1 MACFFTETIEECKK
15 VERFS
20 KMTRWRAEVLL
31 FDFDGTLI
39 DSKVD
44 IATAVNLTLGDLGL
58 PLRSVEEIFSF
69 VGDGVKRLLR
79 LSVGEE
85 NPDQYD
91 RALDIFREHY
101 LRHCVTTTRWY
112 PGIWEVLRH
121 YEDRC
126 KVIVTNKSLE
136 YTLAIVEGLQAGH
149 LFQHVEAPRDTSEL
163 KPEPVMLER
172 AIEQLGADPGRT
184 VMIGDSTNDVRAA
197 KAAGIRACAVGYGYG
212 NRERVAALQPD
223 FYCENPHDLID
234 LW

>member
-1 MACFFTETIEECKK
+1 
-15 VERFS
+15 
-20 KMTRWRAEVLL
+20 MTRWRAEVLL

-58 PLRSVEEIFSF
+58 PLRSVAEIFSF
-69 VGDGVKRLLR
+69 VGDGVKRLLH

-91 RALDIFREHY
+91 RALEVFRRHY
-101 LRHCVTTTRWY
+101 LENCVQTTRWY
-112 PGIWEVLRH
+112 PGIYEVLQH
-121 YEDRC
+121 YKDRR

-136 YTLAIVEGLQAGH
+136 YTLAIVDGLQARD
-149 LFQHVEAPRDTSEL
+149 LFQHVEAPRDTTEL

-172 AIEQLGADPGRT
+172 ALKVLGAEPGRT

-197 KAAGIRACAVGYGYG
+197 QAAGIRGCAVGYGYG
-212 NRERVAALQPD
+212 NREKVTALEPD
-223 FYCENPHDLID
+223 FYCETPHDLLD
-234 LW
+234 LF

>member
-1 MACFFTETIEECKK
+1 
-15 VERFS
+15 
-20 KMTRWRAEVLL
+20 MTRWRAEVLL

-58 PLRSVEEIFSF
+58 PLRSVAEIFSF
-69 VGDGVKRLLR
+69 VGDGVKRLLH

-91 RALDIFREHY
+91 RALEVFRRHY
-101 LRHCVTTTRWY
+101 LKSCVQTTRWY
-112 PGIWEVLRH
+112 PGIYEVLQH
-121 YEDRC
+121 YKDRR

-136 YTLAIVEGLQAGH
+136 YTLAIVDGLQARD
-149 LFQHVEAPRDTSEL
+149 LFQHVEAPRDTTEL

-172 AIEQLGADPGRT
+172 ALEVLGADPGRT

-197 KAAGIRACAVGYGYG
+197 QAAGIRGCAVGYGYG
-212 NRERVAALQPD
+212 NREKVTALEPD
-223 FYCENPHDLID
+223 FYCETPHDLLD
-234 LW
+234 LF

>member
-1 MACFFTETIEECKK
+1 
-15 VERFS
+15 
-20 KMTRWRAEVLL
+20 MTRWRAKVLL

-91 RALDIFREHY
+91 RALEVFRRHY
-101 LRHCVTTTRWY
+101 LEHCVQTTRWY
-112 PGIWEVLRH
+112 PGICEVLQH
-121 YEDRC
+121 YKDRR

-136 YTLAIVEGLQAGH
+136 YTLAIVDGLQARD
-149 LFQHVEAPRDTSEL
+149 LFQHVEAPRDTTEL

-172 AIEQLGADPGRT
+172 AIDVLGVDPAHT

-197 KAAGIRACAVGYGYG
+197 QAAGVRGCAVGYGYG
-212 NRERVAALQPD
+212 NREKVTALEPD
-223 FYCENPHDLID
+223 FYCETPHDLLD
-234 LW
+234 LF

>member
-1 MACFFTETIEECKK
+1 
-15 VERFS
+15 
-20 KMTRWRAEVLL
+20 MTKWRAEVLL

-58 PLRSVEEIFSF
+58 PLRSMEEIFSF

-79 LSVGEE
+79 LSVGED

-91 RALDIFREHY
+91 RALEVFRRHY
-101 LRHCVTTTRWY
+101 LEHCVQTTRWY
-112 PGIWEVLRH
+112 PGIWEVLQH
-121 YEDRC
+121 YKDRR

-136 YTLAIVEGLQAGH
+136 YTMAIVDGLQARD
-149 LFQHVEAPRDTSEL
+149 LFQHVEAPRDTAEL

-172 AIEQLGADPGRT
+172 ALAVLGADSKHT

-197 KAAGIRACAVGYGYG
+197 QAAGIRACAVGYGYG
-212 NRERVAALQPD
+212 NRERVSALQPD
-223 FYCENPHDLID
+223 FYCETPHDLID

>member
-1 MACFFTETIEECKK
+1 
-15 VERFS
+15 
-20 KMTRWRAEVLL
+20 MTRWRAEVLL

-85 NPDQYD
+85 NHDQYD
-91 RALDIFREHY
+91 RALGVFRQHY
-101 LRHCVTTTRWY
+101 LEHCVQTTRWY
-112 PGIWEVLRH
+112 SGILEVLQH
-121 YEDRC
+121 YKDRR

-136 YTLAIVEGLQAGH
+136 YTLAIVDGLQARG
-149 LFQHVEAPRDTSEL
+149 LFQHVEAPRDSSEL

-172 AIEQLGADPGRT
+172 ALEVLRADPNHT

-197 KAAGIRACAVGYGYG
+197 QAAGIRACAVGYGYG

-223 FYCENPHDLID
+223 FYCETPHDLID

>member
-1 MACFFTETIEECKK
+1 
-15 VERFS
+15 
-20 KMTRWRAEVLL
+20 MTKWRAEVLL

-44 IATAVNLTLGDLGL
+44 IAMAVNLTLRDLGL
-58 PLRSVEEIFSF
+58 PLRSEEEIFSF

-79 LSVGEE
+79 LSVGEK

-91 RALDIFREHY
+91 RALEVFRQHY
-101 LRHCVTTTRWY
+101 LEHCVETTRWY
-112 PGIWEVLRH
+112 PGIWEVLQH
-121 YEDRC
+121 YKDRK

-136 YTLAIVEGLQAGH
+136 YTLAIVDGLQARD
-149 LFQHVEAPRDTSEL
+149 LFQHVEAPRDTAEL

-172 AIEQLGADPGRT
+172 TLEILNADPGCA

-197 KAAGIRACAVGYGYG
+197 QAAGIRACAVGYGYG

-223 FYCENPHDLID
+223 FYCETPHDLID

>member
-1 MACFFTETIEECKK
+1 MN
-15 VERFS
+15 
-20 KMTRWRAEVLL
+20 RWRAEVLF

-58 PLRSVEEIFSF
+58 PLRSVAEIFSF

-91 RALDIFREHY
+91 RALEVFRRHY
-101 LRHCVTTTRWY
+101 LENCVQTTRWY
-112 PGIWEVLRH
+112 PGIYEVLQH
-121 YEDRC
+121 YKDRR

-136 YTLAIVEGLQAGH
+136 YTLAIVDGLQARD
-149 LFQHVEAPRDTSEL
+149 LFQHVEAPRDTTEL

-172 AIEQLGADPGRT
+172 ALKVLGADPGRT

-197 KAAGIRACAVGYGYG
+197 QAAGIRGCAVGYGYG
-212 NRERVAALQPD
+212 NREKVNALQPD
-223 FYCENPHDLID
+223 FYCETPHDLLD
-234 LW
+234 LF

>member
-1 MACFFTETIEECKK
+1 MAK
-15 VERFS
+15 
-20 KMTRWRAEVLL
+20 WRAEVLL

-58 PLRSVEEIFSF
+58 PLRSMEEIFSF

-79 LSVGEE
+79 LSVGED
-85 NPDQYD
+85 NSDQYD
-91 RALDIFREHY
+91 RALEVFRRHY
-101 LRHCVTTTRWY
+101 LEHCVQTTRWY
-112 PGIWEVLRH
+112 PGIWEVLQH
-121 YEDRC
+121 YKDRR

-136 YTLAIVEGLQAGH
+136 YTLAIVDGLQARD
-149 LFQHVEAPRDTSEL
+149 LFQHVEAPRDTAEL

-172 AIEQLGADPGRT
+172 ALAVLGADSKHT

-197 KAAGIRACAVGYGYG
+197 QAAGIRACAVGYGYG
-212 NRERVAALQPD
+212 NRERVSALQPD
-223 FYCENPHDLID
+223 FYCETPHDLID

>member
-1 MACFFTETIEECKK
+1 
-15 VERFS
+15 
-20 KMTRWRAEVLL
+20 MTRWRAEVLL

-44 IATAVNLTLGDLGL
+44 IATAVNLTLGELGL
-58 PLRSVEEIFSF
+58 PLRSVAEIFSF

-91 RALDIFREHY
+91 RALEVFRRHY
-101 LRHCVTTTRWY
+101 LENCVQTTRWY
-112 PGIWEVLRH
+112 PGIYEVLQH
-121 YEDRC
+121 YKDRR

-136 YTLAIVEGLQAGH
+136 YTLAIVDGLQARD
-149 LFQHVEAPRDTSEL
+149 LFQHVEAPRDTTEL

-172 AIEQLGADPGRT
+172 ALEVLGADPGRT

-197 KAAGIRACAVGYGYG
+197 QAAGIRGCAVGYGYG
-212 NRERVAALQPD
+212 NREKVTALEPD
-223 FYCENPHDLID
+223 FYCETPHDLLD
-234 LW
+234 LF

>member
-1 MACFFTETIEECKK
+1 MP
-15 VERFS
+15 
-20 KMTRWRAEVLL
+20 RWRAEVLL

-85 NPDQYD
+85 NHDQYD
-91 RALDIFREHY
+91 RALGVFRQHY
-101 LRHCVTTTRWY
+101 LEHCVQTTRWY
-112 PGIWEVLRH
+112 SGILEVLQH
-121 YEDRC
+121 YKDRR

-136 YTLAIVEGLQAGH
+136 YTLAIVDGLQARD
-149 LFQHVEAPRDTSEL
+149 LFQHVEAPRDSSEL

-172 AIEQLGADPGRT
+172 ALEVLRADPNHT

-197 KAAGIRACAVGYGYG
+197 QAAGIRACAVGYGYG

-223 FYCENPHDLID
+223 FYCETPHDLIA

>member
-1 MACFFTETIEECKK
+1 MAK
-15 VERFS
+15 
-20 KMTRWRAEVLL
+20 WRAEVLL

-58 PLRSVEEIFSF
+58 PLRSIEEIFSF

-79 LSVGEE
+79 LSVGED
-85 NPDQYD
+85 NPDQYE
-91 RALDIFREHY
+91 RALEVFRRHY
-101 LRHCVTTTRWY
+101 LEHCVQTTRWY
-112 PGIWEVLRH
+112 PGIWEVLQH
-121 YEDRC
+121 YKDRR

-136 YTLAIVEGLQAGH
+136 YTMAIVDGLQARD
-149 LFQHVEAPRDTSEL
+149 LFQHVEAPRDTAEL

-172 AIEQLGADPGRT
+172 ALAVLGADSKHT

-197 KAAGIRACAVGYGYG
+197 QAAGIRACAVGYGYG

-223 FYCENPHDLID
+223 FYCETPHDLID

>member
-1 MACFFTETIEECKK
+1 
-15 VERFS
+15 
-20 KMTRWRAEVLL
+20 MTRWRAEVLL

-79 LSVGEE
+79 LSVGED
-85 NPDQYD
+85 NPDKYD
-91 RALDIFREHY
+91 QALSVFRHHY
-101 LRHCVTTTRWY
+101 LEHCVETTKWY
-112 PGIWEVLRH
+112 PGIWDVLHH
-121 YEDRC
+121 YKDRR

-136 YTLAIVEGLQAGH
+136 YTLAIVDGLQARD
-149 LFQHVEAPRDTSEL
+149 LFQHVEAPRDTTEL

-172 AIEQLGADPGRT
+172 ALEVLGADPADT

-197 KAAGIRACAVGYGYG
+197 QAAGIRACAVGYGYG
-212 NRERVAALQPD
+212 NRERVAALHPD
-223 FYCENPHDLID
+223 FYCESPHHLID

>member
-1 MACFFTETIEECKK
+1 
-15 VERFS
+15 
-20 KMTRWRAEVLL
+20 MTKWRAEVLL

-79 LSVGEE
+79 LSVGEDNHE
-85 NPDQYD
+85 QYD
-91 RALDIFREHY
+91 RALEVFRQHY
-101 LRHCVTTTRWY
+101 LDNCVQTTRWY
-112 PGIWEVLRH
+112 PGILEVLEH
-121 YEDRC
+121 YSDRMN
-126 KVIVTNKSLE
+126 VIVTNKSLE
-136 YTLAIVEGLQAGH
+136 YTLAIVDGLQAGA
-149 LFQHVEAPRDTSEL
+149 LFQHVEAPGDSSEL

-172 AIEQLGADPGRT
+172 ALQVLKADPRHT

-197 KAAGIRACAVGYGYG
+197 QAAGIRSCAVGYGYG
-212 NRERVAALQPD
+212 NRERVTALKPD
-223 FYCENPHDLID
+223 FYCESPHDLIN

>member
-1 MACFFTETIEECKK
+1 
-15 VERFS
+15 
-20 KMTRWRAEVLL
+20 MTRWRAEVLL

-85 NPDQYD
+85 NHDQYD
-91 RALDIFREHY
+91 RALGVFRQHY
-101 LRHCVTTTRWY
+101 LEHCVQTTRWY
-112 PGIWEVLRH
+112 SGILEVLQH
-121 YEDRC
+121 YKDRR

-136 YTLAIVEGLQAGH
+136 YTLAIVDGLQARD
-149 LFQHVEAPRDTSEL
+149 LFQHVEAPRDSSEL

-172 AIEQLGADPGRT
+172 ALEVLRADPNHT

-197 KAAGIRACAVGYGYG
+197 QAAGIRACAVGYGYG

-223 FYCENPHDLID
+223 FYCETPHDLIA

>member
-1 MACFFTETIEECKK
+1 MMA
-15 VERFS
+15 
-20 KMTRWRAEVLL
+20 RWKAEVLL

-58 PLRSVEEIFSF
+58 PVRSVEEIFSF

-85 NPDQYD
+85 NPDLYE
-91 RALDIFREHY
+91 RALAVFRQHY
-101 LRHCVTTTRWY
+101 LEHCVQTTQWY
-112 PGIWEVLRH
+112 PGIWEVLQH
-121 YEDRC
+121 YKDRK

-136 YTLAIVEGLQAGH
+136 YTLAIIDGLQARD
-149 LFQHVEAPRDTSEL
+149 LFQHVEAPRDTTEL

-172 AIEQLGADPGRT
+172 ALKVLDADPGCT
-184 VMIGDSTNDVRAA
+184 IMIGDSTNDVRAA
-197 KAAGIRACAVGYGYG
+197 QSAGIRACAVGYGYG

-223 FYCENPHDLID
+223 FYCETPHDLID
-234 LW
+234 LL

>member
-1 MACFFTETIEECKK
+1 MKK
-15 VERFS
+15 
-20 KMTRWRAEVLL
+20 WRAKVLL

-79 LSVGEE
+79 LSVGED
-85 NPDQYD
+85 NPEQYD
-91 RALDIFREHY
+91 KALEVFRGHY
-101 LRHCVTTTRWY
+101 LAHCVQTTRWY
-112 PGIWEVLRH
+112 PGIWEVLQ
-121 YEDRC
+121 YYKDRR

-136 YTLAIVEGLQAGH
+136 YTLAIIDGLQARD
-149 LFQHVEAPRDTSEL
+149 LFQHVEAPRETAEL

-172 AIEQLGADPGRT
+172 ALAVLGADSQHT

-197 KAAGIRACAVGYGYG
+197 QAAGIRACAVGYGYG
-212 NRERVAALQPD
+212 NRERVVALKPD
-223 FYCENPHDLID
+223 FYCETPQDLID